1 MQCKLRKSYMA
12 NLYYTWVEIINF
24 NTISAGQVLRVMIG
38 KVVNPASKQFDINFL
53 IKVNTITAASKI

>member
-1 MQCKLRKSYMA
+1 MA